1 MYIHRVER
9 KEIRGLKKT
18 IKRKYFVNGKKA
30 FFVCVCVCVG
40 LYEKA
45 A

>member
-18 IKRKYFVNGKKA
+18 FKRKYFVNGKKA
-30 FFVCVCVCVG
+30 FFFLCVCGG
-40 LYEKA
+40 LHEKA

>member
-18 IKRKYFVNGKKA
+18 FKRKYFVNGKKA
-30 FFVCVCVCVG
+30 FFVCVWGGVSI
-40 LYEKA
+40 
-45 A
+45 